1 MFFTLKKSILKHNLN
16 NMDPDSETYTKNKN
30 NQIKPGDMV
39 YDVSPVFQPFGV
51 RRRPIL
57 ADRDDWKF
65 VMGEFRFVLY
75 CGIVL
80 WVIYGFSK
88 FV

>member
-1 MFFTLKKSILKHNLN
+1 
-16 NMDPDSETYTKNKN
+16 MDPDSEKYKTNKN
-30 NQIKPGDMV
+30 NQVELGNMV
-39 YDVSPVFQPFGV
+39 HDVSPVFQPFGV

-57 ADRDDWKF
+57 ASRDDWKF

-75 CGIVL
+75 CGIIL

-88 FV
+88 IV

>member
-1 MFFTLKKSILKHNLN
+1 
-16 NMDPDSETYTKNKN
+16 MDPDSEKYKTNKN
-30 NQIKPGDMV
+30 NQVKPGNMD

-57 ADRDDWKF
+57 ASRDDWKF

-88 FV
+88 IV

>member
-1 MFFTLKKSILKHNLN
+1 
-16 NMDPDSETYTKNKN
+16 MDPDSEKYKTIKN
-30 NQIKPGDMV
+30 NQIEPGNMV
-39 YDVSPVFQPFGV
+39 HDVSSVFQPFGV

-65 VMGEFRFVLY
+65 ATSEFRFVLY
-75 CGIVL
+75 CGIIL
-80 WVIYGFSK
+80 WALYGFSK